1 VPRQQEI
8 GPGGI
13 ALEEKVVQ
21 VNRVAKVVKGGRRFS
36 FSAVVVVG
44 DGSGHVGVGLGKANE
59 VPDSIRKGA
68 ERARK
73 NLIRVPMAGT
83 TIPHEIVQKFGAA
96 RVLLK
101 PAAPGT
107 GVIAGGAVRAVVEA
121 AGIKDILSKSLGS
134 SNPVNVVQAALLAL
148 TNLRDPQQVVQ
159 MRRRVAPAPPAAAA
173 RPAAAES
180 ATVNGAASAELAPPA
195 DSVATPGP
203 SATAAPSASSTA
215 APSPAEQ
222 SSSESMAPPAPT
234 GSAAPAP
241 ATHSSPES
249 PAPPAPTLGA
259 PAAETE
265 PPTTPQTRPAGEEP
279 TNA

>member
-1 VPRQQEI
+1 MPRVEQV
-8 GPGGI
+8 GPTGL

-44 DGSGHVGVGLGKANE
+44 DGAGHVGVGLGKANE

-73 NLIRVPMAGT
+73 SLIRVPMAGT

-96 RVLLK
+96 QVLLK

-134 SNPVNVVQAALLAL
+134 SNPVNVVQAALMAL

-159 MRRRVAPAPPAAAA
+159 TRRRVAPPAPAA
-173 RPAAAES
+173 RPAAAAEAETETAVPEPGVVGPTDAPAAPEAPAPS
-180 ATVNGAASAELAPPA
+180 TAAAPTATAATA
-195 DSVATPGP
+195 
-203 SATAAPSASSTA
+203 SATAS
-215 APSPAEQ
+215 
-222 SSSESMAPPAPT
+222 
-234 GSAAPAP
+234 
-241 ATHSSPES
+241 
-249 PAPPAPTLGA
+249 
-259 PAAETE
+259 
-265 PPTTPQTRPAGEEP
+265 TTPVEES
-279 TNA
+279 A

>member
-1 VPRQQEI
+1 MPRQQEI

-96 RVLLK
+96 KVLLK

-148 TNLRDPQQVVQ
+148 TNLRDPQVVVQ
-159 MRRRVAPAPPAAAA
+159 MRRRVAPAPPAPTA
-173 RPAAAES
+173 RPAAAAPEVS
-180 ATVNGAASAELAPPA
+180 EASASAAVESSSPA
-195 DSVATPGP
+195 TS
-203 SATAAPSASSTA
+203 SSTDA
-215 APSPAEQ
+215 SP
-222 SSSESMAPPAPT
+222 T
-234 GSAAPAP
+234 
-241 ATHSSPES
+241 
-249 PAPPAPTLGA
+249 
-259 PAAETE
+259 PAAAE
-265 PPTTPQTRPAGEEP
+265 PTTPEAPANG
-279 TNA
+279 

>member
-1 VPRQQEI
+1 MPRQEQI

-96 RVLLK
+96 QVLLK

-121 AGIKDILSKSLGS
+121 AGIKDILSKSQGS
-134 SNPVNVVQAALLAL
+134 PNPVNVVQAALLAL
-148 TNLRDPQQVVQ
+148 SNLRDPQAVVQ
-159 MRRRVAPAPPAAAA
+159 QRRRAPAPAPAPVAIS
-173 RPAAAES
+173 RPA
-180 ATVNGAASAELAPPA
+180 T
-195 DSVATPGP
+195 P
-203 SATAAPSASSTA
+203 SATA
-215 APSPAEQ
+215 E
-222 SSSESMAPPAPT
+222 EPAPET
-234 GSAAPAP
+234 ATRAPVSEAL
-241 ATHSSPES
+241 AH
-249 PAPPAPTLGA
+249 
-259 PAAETE
+259 
-265 PPTTPQTRPAGEEP
+265 EP
-279 TNA
+279 TVAPEEAS

>member
-1 VPRQQEI
+1 MPRQEQI
-8 GPGGI
+8 GPGGV

-96 RVLLK
+96 QVLLK

-134 SNPVNVVQAALLAL
+134 PNPVNVVQAALLAL
-148 TNLRDPQQVVQ
+148 TNLRDPQAVVQ
-159 MRRRVAPAPPAAAA
+159 QRRRMAAPPPAPRAATTSAASPEGTPTSEVTASSTEAPTPPTGSETPSPAVGGPTPGAPTPPAA
-173 RPAAAES
+173 
-180 ATVNGAASAELAPPA
+180 
-195 DSVATPGP
+195 D
-203 SATAAPSASSTA
+203 
-215 APSPAEQ
+215 SPAVPDE
-222 SSSESMAPPAPT
+222 AP
-234 GSAAPAP
+234 
-241 ATHSSPES
+241 
-249 PAPPAPTLGA
+249 
-259 PAAETE
+259 
-265 PPTTPQTRPAGEEP
+265 
-279 TNA
+279 

>member
-1 VPRQQEI
+1 MPRQQEM

-44 DGSGHVGVGLGKANE
+44 DGAGHVGVGLGKANE

-96 RVLLK
+96 KVLLK

-121 AGIKDILSKSLGS
+121 AGIKDILHALELGPPNAELHRDAARLYDVAAWKERGPKSREWA
-134 SNPVNVVQAALLAL
+134 QAALEH
-148 TNLRDPQQVVQ
+148 LRKAIELGYHPRLDEKREEFRSLRAEKAFQELVHLPRRQSAQSNT
-159 MRRRVAPAPPAAAA
+159 RRVVDPI
-173 RPAAAES
+173 
-180 ATVNGAASAELAPPA
+180 TDL
-195 DSVATPGP
+195 
-203 SATAAPSASSTA
+203 
-215 APSPAEQ
+215 
-222 SSSESMAPPAPT
+222 
-234 GSAAPAP
+234 
-241 ATHSSPES
+241 PE
-249 PAPPAPTLGA
+249 
-259 PAAETE
+259 
-265 PPTTPQTRPAGEEP
+265 
-279 TNA
+279 

>member
-1 VPRQQEI
+1 MPRQEQI

-73 NLIRVPMAGT
+73 NLIRVPMAGS

-96 RVLLK
+96 QVLLK

-134 SNPVNVVQAALLAL
+134 PNPVNVVQAALLAL
-148 TNLRDPQQVVQ
+148 TNLRDPQAVVQ
-159 MRRRVAPAPPAAAA
+159 QRRRAPTPAPAPRAAAA
-173 RPAAAES
+173 PAEAAE
-180 ATVNGAASAELAPPA
+180 
-195 DSVATPGP
+195 P
-203 SATAAPSASSTA
+203 SAPT
-215 APSPAEQ
+215 
-222 SSSESMAPPAPT
+222 ES
-234 GSAAPAP
+234 AP
-241 ATHSSPES
+241 ATTGEGPSTSVAPSSGEGTSTSGTPSPET
-249 PAPPAPTLGA
+249 PTPPSAEAATA
-259 PAAETE
+259 PATE
-265 PPTTPQTRPAGEEP
+265 EQR
-279 TNA
+279 

>member
-1 VPRQQEI
+1 MPRQEQI

-73 NLIRVPMAGT
+73 NLIRVPMAGS

-96 RVLLK
+96 QVLLK

-134 SNPVNVVQAALLAL
+134 PNPVNVVQAALLAL
-148 TNLRDPQQVVQ
+148 TNLRDPQAVVQ
-159 MRRRVAPAPPAAAA
+159 QRRRVATPPPAPRA
-173 RPAAAES
+173 
-180 ATVNGAASAELAPPA
+180 AASAAPTETTEEAAAPTAERPPASEPVAEPTPPPTPSTEVSSAPPVSA
-195 DSVATPGP
+195 PATETPTPPNAG
-203 SATAAPSASSTA
+203 ATTA
-215 APSPAEQ
+215 PAEQ
-222 SSSESMAPPAPT
+222 AP
-234 GSAAPAP
+234 
-241 ATHSSPES
+241 
-249 PAPPAPTLGA
+249 
-259 PAAETE
+259 
-265 PPTTPQTRPAGEEP
+265 
-279 TNA
+279 

>member
-1 VPRQQEI
+1 MPRQEQM

-96 RVLLK
+96 QVLLK

-121 AGIKDILSKSLGS
+121 AGIKDILSKSQGS
-134 SNPVNVVQAALLAL
+134 PNPVNVVQAALLAL
-148 TNLRDPQQVVQ
+148 SNLRDPQAVVQ
-159 MRRRVAPAPPAAAA
+159 QRRRVPTPPPAPRAAAA
-173 RPAAAES
+173 ATPEAEP
-180 ATVNGAASAELAPPA
+180 TPETAPPSEAARPPEPTSPGA
-195 DSVATPGP
+195 DRPIAVDPPPPSTP
-203 SATAAPSASSTA
+203 
-215 APSPAEQ
+215 E
-222 SSSESMAPPAPT
+222 APT
-234 GSAAPAP
+234 Q
-241 ATHSSPES
+241 E
-249 PAPPAPTLGA
+249 
-259 PAAETE
+259 
-265 PPTTPQTRPAGEEP
+265 AG
-279 TNA
+279 

>member
-1 VPRQQEI
+1 M

-73 NLIRVPMAGT
+73 NLIRVPMAGS

-96 RVLLK
+96 QVLLK

-134 SNPVNVVQAALLAL
+134 PNPVNVVQAALLAL
-148 TNLRDPQQVVQ
+148 TNLRDPQAVVQ
-159 MRRRVAPAPPAAAA
+159 QRRRVPPPGPLRAAPPTPEEAPAHVAALSASAPAAASPATAPMPAAAPASPPEPPVTAEAPAP
-173 RPAAAES
+173 S
-180 ATVNGAASAELAPPA
+180 APHPV
-195 DSVATPGP
+195 
-203 SATAAPSASSTA
+203 
-215 APSPAEQ
+215 
-222 SSSESMAPPAPT
+222 
-234 GSAAPAP
+234 
-241 ATHSSPES
+241 
-249 PAPPAPTLGA
+249 
-259 PAAETE
+259 TE
-265 PPTTPQTRPAGEEP
+265 PTASEEP
-279 TNA
+279 PGG

>member
-1 VPRQQEI
+1 MPRQEQM

-96 RVLLK
+96 QVLLK

-134 SNPVNVVQAALLAL
+134 PNPVNVVQAALLAL
-148 TNLRDPQQVVQ
+148 TNLRDPQAVVQ
-159 MRRRVAPAPPAAAA
+159 QRRRVATPAPAARATTASAPSGEAEAGTPPVEEPTPTPSREVETSPAAATSA
-173 RPAAAES
+173 TEAPSPPSAES
-180 ATVNGAASAELAPPA
+180 S
-195 DSVATPGP
+195 
-203 SATAAPSASSTA
+203 AAPSA
-215 APSPAEQ
+215 E
-222 SSSESMAPPAPT
+222 
-234 GSAAPAP
+234 
-241 ATHSSPES
+241 
-249 PAPPAPTLGA
+249 
-259 PAAETE
+259 ET
-265 PPTTPQTRPAGEEP
+265 P
-279 TNA
+279 

>member
-1 VPRQQEI
+1 MPRQEQI

-83 TIPHEIVQKFGAA
+83 TIPHEILQKFGAA
-96 RVLLK
+96 KVLLK

-159 MRRRVAPAPPAAAA
+159 MRRRVAPAAAPARPQAAEAAA
-173 RPAAAES
+173 PAES
-180 ATVNGAASAELAPPA
+180 AE
-195 DSVATPGP
+195 
-203 SATAAPSASSTA
+203 AAPVVE
-215 APSPAEQ
+215 AP
-222 SSSESMAPPAPT
+222 
-234 GSAAPAP
+234 SAAPAR
-241 ATHSSPES
+241 PEMARVAAAPVEVAAQPS
-249 PAPPAPTLGA
+249 VPAPAAPEPAAEPTPAPTAEAA
-259 PAAETE
+259 P
-265 PPTTPQTRPAGEEP
+265 PEEP
-279 TNA
+279 ASA

>member
-1 VPRQQEI
+1 MPRQEQI

-96 RVLLK
+96 QVLLK

-134 SNPVNVVQAALLAL
+134 PNPVNVVQAALLAL
-148 TNLRDPQQVVQ
+148 TNLRDPQAVVQ
-159 MRRRVAPAPPAAAA
+159 QRRRVP
-173 RPAAAES
+173 
-180 ATVNGAASAELAPPA
+180 
-195 DSVATPGP
+195 
-203 SATAAPSASSTA
+203 
-215 APSPAEQ
+215 
-222 SSSESMAPPAPT
+222 PPAPT
-234 GSAAPAP
+234 TRAAATPASEDETPEDAPPETPAPAP
-241 ATHSSPES
+241 DSATHERPSTTE
-249 PAPPAPTLGA
+249 APTPPTAESSVA
-259 PAAETE
+259 PAE
-265 PPTTPQTRPAGEEP
+265 PPTPEATA
-279 TNA
+279 

>member
-1 VPRQQEI
+1 M
-8 GPGGI
+8 GPGGV

-73 NLIRVPMAGT
+73 SLIRVPMAGT

-96 RVLLK
+96 QVLLK

-121 AGIKDILSKSLGS
+121 AGIKDILSKSQGS

-148 TNLRDPQQVVQ
+148 TNLRDPQAVVQ
-159 MRRRVAPAPPAAAA
+159 QRRRVAATPAQAPRAAAA
-173 RPAAAES
+173 TPE
-180 ATVNGAASAELAPPA
+180 APPQA
-195 DSVATPGP
+195 GP
-203 SATAAPSASSTA
+203 TATAAET
-215 APSPAEQ
+215 APSPTAPSPEV
-222 SSSESMAPPAPT
+222 ESAPPAPAVEAT
-234 GSAAPAP
+234 P
-241 ATHSSPES
+241 AT
-249 PAPPAPTLGA
+249 PPQGL
-259 PAAETE
+259 
-265 PPTTPQTRPAGEEP
+265 
-279 TNA
+279 TNG

>member
-1 VPRQQEI
+1 MPRQQEI

-96 RVLLK
+96 KVLLK

-148 TNLRDPQQVVQ
+148 TNLRDPQVVVQ
-159 MRRRVAPAPPAAAA
+159 MRRRV
-173 RPAAAES
+173 
-180 ATVNGAASAELAPPA
+180 T
-195 DSVATPGP
+195 
-203 SATAAPSASSTA
+203 
-215 APSPAEQ
+215 
-222 SSSESMAPPAPT
+222 
-234 GSAAPAP
+234 
-241 ATHSSPES
+241 
-249 PAPPAPTLGA
+249 PAPPAPTA
-259 PAAETE
+259 RPAAAAPEVSEASASAAVESSSPATSSSTDASPTPAAAE
-265 PPTTPQTRPAGEEP
+265 PTTPEAPANG
-279 TNA
+279 

>member
-1 VPRQQEI
+1 MPRQEQI

-44 DGSGHVGVGLGKANE
+44 DRSGHVGVGLGKANE
-59 VPDSIRKGA
+59 VPESIRKGA

-73 NLIRVPMAGT
+73 NIIRVPMAGT

-96 RVLLK
+96 QVLLK

-121 AGIKDILSKSLGS
+121 AGIKDVLSKSLGS

-148 TNLRDPQQVVQ
+148 TNLRDPQAVVQ
-159 MRRRVAPAPPAAAA
+159 QRRRVATPAPAPPPARAAA
-173 RPAAAES
+173 PAEPAPEAA
-180 ATVNGAASAELAPPA
+180 P
-195 DSVATPGP
+195 ATPP
-203 SATAAPSASSTA
+203 TAAT
-215 APSPAEQ
+215 
-222 SSSESMAPPAPT
+222 
-234 GSAAPAP
+234 PAP
-241 ATHSSPES
+241 ATTPPTATTPAPAATPGTAATPAPAAQPLAAPTPSTVE
-249 PAPPAPTLGA
+249 PAPPPEGTANG
-259 PAAETE
+259 
-265 PPTTPQTRPAGEEP
+265 
-279 TNA
+279 

>member
-1 VPRQQEI
+1 MPRQEQI
-8 GPGGI
+8 GPSGI

-83 TIPHEIVQKFGAA
+83 TIPHEILQKFGAA
-96 RVLLK
+96 KVLLK

-134 SNPVNVVQAALLAL
+134 ANPVNVVQAALLAL

-159 MRRRVAPAPPAAAA
+159 MRRRVAPAP
-173 RPAAAES
+173 
-180 ATVNGAASAELAPPA
+180 T
-195 DSVATPGP
+195 
-203 SATAAPSASSTA
+203 
-215 APSPAEQ
+215 
-222 SSSESMAPPAPT
+222 PAPT
-234 GSAAPAP
+234 PTRQPAAEAAPAAVPEAAAIAAAGP
-241 ATHSSPES
+241 A
-249 PAPPAPTLGA
+249 PAPPATA
-259 PAAETE
+259 PAAPASAAAE
-265 PPTTPQTRPAGEEP
+265 PLANNAAAIPPEEP
-279 TNA
+279 ASA

>member
-1 VPRQQEI
+1 MPRQEQI

-44 DGSGHVGVGLGKANE
+44 DRSGHVGVGLGKANE

-96 RVLLK
+96 QVLLK
-101 PAAPGT
+101 PASPGT

-121 AGIKDILSKSLGS
+121 AGIKDILTKSLGS
-134 SNPVNVVQAALLAL
+134 PNPINVVQATVQGLES
-148 TNLRDPQQVVQ
+148 LRLPDVA
-159 MRRRVAPAPPAAAA
+159 RRERRGETAAPPAEE
-173 RPAAAES
+173 RPPEAAER
-180 ATVNGAASAELAPPA
+180 APQAA
-195 DSVATPGP
+195 
-203 SATAAPSASSTA
+203 
-215 APSPAEQ
+215 
-222 SSSESMAPPAPT
+222 
-234 GSAAPAP
+234 
-241 ATHSSPES
+241 
-249 PAPPAPTLGA
+249 
-259 PAAETE
+259 
-265 PPTTPQTRPAGEEP
+265 
-279 TNA
+279 

>member
-1 VPRQQEI
+1 M

-96 RVLLK
+96 QVLLK

-134 SNPVNVVQAALLAL
+134 PNPVNVVQAALLAL
-148 TNLRDPQQVVQ
+148 TNLRDPQAVVQ
-159 MRRRVAPAPPAAAA
+159 QRRRVP
-173 RPAAAES
+173 
-180 ATVNGAASAELAPPA
+180 
-195 DSVATPGP
+195 
-203 SATAAPSASSTA
+203 
-215 APSPAEQ
+215 
-222 SSSESMAPPAPT
+222 PPAPT
-234 GSAAPAP
+234 ATPRPVAATTTEAETPEGAPTETPPPTPDIATVETPSIETPTPPQAESSVAPA
-241 ATHSSPES
+241 
-249 PAPPAPTLGA
+249 
-259 PAAETE
+259 E
-265 PPTTPQTRPAGEEP
+265 PPTPEATP
-279 TNA
+279 

>member
-1 VPRQQEI
+1 MPRVEQV
-8 GPGGI
+8 GPTGL

-96 RVLLK
+96 QVLLK

-134 SNPVNVVQAALLAL
+134 SNPVNVVQAALMAL
-148 TNLRDPQQVVQ
+148 TNLRDPQEVVQ
-159 MRRRVAPAPPAAAA
+159 QRRRLVPAATPTPGPAVRPAPVEALPAAAVPISSQAAAQPTSPSITEAAPPASTEAPPARAETRPVSTEAAPTVAPASPAVE
-173 RPAAAES
+173 P
-180 ATVNGAASAELAPPA
+180 
-195 DSVATPGP
+195 
-203 SATAAPSASSTA
+203 STA
-215 APSPAEQ
+215 APAADEK
-222 SSSESMAPPAPT
+222 SEAD
-234 GSAAPAP
+234 
-241 ATHSSPES
+241 
-249 PAPPAPTLGA
+249 
-259 PAAETE
+259 
-265 PPTTPQTRPAGEEP
+265 
-279 TNA
+279 NA

>member
-1 VPRQQEI
+1 MPRQEQI

-73 NLIRVPMAGT
+73 NLIRVPMAGS

-96 RVLLK
+96 QVLLK

-134 SNPVNVVQAALLAL
+134 PNPVNVVQAALLAL
-148 TNLRDPQQVVQ
+148 TNLRDPQAVVQ
-159 MRRRVAPAPPAAAA
+159 QRRRVATPPPAPRVAATTTPAPAETADKAEPAAEVQT
-173 RPAAAES
+173 PTPTPSTEVGTS
-180 ATVNGAASAELAPPA
+180 LPVGASAGETLAPPNA
-195 DSVATPGP
+195 E
-203 SATAAPSASSTA
+203 AP
-215 APSPAEQ
+215 
-222 SSSESMAPPAPT
+222 
-234 GSAAPAP
+234 AAPA
-241 ATHSSPES
+241 EE
-249 PAPPAPTLGA
+249 AP
-259 PAAETE
+259 
-265 PPTTPQTRPAGEEP
+265 
-279 TNA
+279 

>member
-1 VPRQQEI
+1 MPRQEQM

-96 RVLLK
+96 QVLLK

-134 SNPVNVVQAALLAL
+134 PNPVNVVQAALLAL
-148 TNLRDPQQVVQ
+148 TNLRDPQAVVQ
-159 MRRRVAPAPPAAAA
+159 QRRRVP
-173 RPAAAES
+173 
-180 ATVNGAASAELAPPA
+180 
-195 DSVATPGP
+195 
-203 SATAAPSASSTA
+203 
-215 APSPAEQ
+215 
-222 SSSESMAPPAPT
+222 
-234 GSAAPAP
+234 APAP
-241 ATHSSPES
+241 ASRPSAVAEPNGES
-249 PAPPAPTLGA
+249 PAETAPAEPTPSVPATPSASASPAVAPSTLTLGGPSA
-259 PAAETE
+259 SVSDAATE
-265 PPTTPQTRPAGEEP
+265 SASPPTRGAPESEETP
-279 TNA
+279 

>member
-1 VPRQQEI
+1 MPRQEQI
-8 GPGGI
+8 GPNGI

-44 DGSGHVGVGLGKANE
+44 DGSGHVAVGLGKANE

-96 RVLLK
+96 QVLLK

-148 TNLRDPQQVVQ
+148 TNLRDPQVVVQ
-159 MRRRVAPAPPAAAA
+159 MRRRVAPAPPAAPPAPRAA
-173 RPAAAES
+173 AVEAAPEERAEAPAAPVEP
-180 ATVNGAASAELAPPA
+180 TAP
-195 DSVATPGP
+195 
-203 SATAAPSASSTA
+203 
-215 APSPAEQ
+215 E
-222 SSSESMAPPAPT
+222 PPAPT
-234 GSAAPAP
+234 
-241 ATHSSPES
+241 
-249 PAPPAPTLGA
+249 PTA
-259 PAAETE
+259 
-265 PPTTPQTRPAGEEP
+265 EP
-279 TNA
+279 TPPEASANG